1 LSSAQIEDGTVDTAD
16 LATNAVTTAKI
27 TAGNVT
33 TAKIA
38 DANVTTAKLAASS
51 ALIGKN
57 LIINGEH
64 RVAQRGTSGALA
76 ASPVFT
82 CDRWRWGQSSGT
94 SGTMEQSTTVPSGVG
109 YVNSLRFNPG
119 NAQTPGTAEFNIIG
133 QRIEAQNLG
142 HLLYGNSAAKT
153 LTLQFYVR
161 SPKTGTH
168 TFAAYQNDKSGGRC
182 YVGTYTVAVADT
194 FEKIT
199 TTIAGDTGGQIDN
212 DNGNGF
218 DIIWNIG
225 SGSDYETSTINEWQA
240 ASAFLYSTSGAAFV
254 TDDAAKDFFIAGV
267 QLEVGSVATDF
278 EFEPISVTLAKS
290 QRYFVRLND
299 LDEGMP
305 FMAGQAITATRTR
318 AVLHLPVTMRNT
330 ALGGITVALSD
341 AANHFSARA
350 VNVAKAASGITA
362 QSSAGGNVISL
373 DLTIAS
379 TTAGDAILHES
390 DTSNAYVDFS
400 SEL

>member
-51 ALIGKN
+51 ALVGKN
-57 LIINGEH
+57 IIINGE
-64 RVAQRGTSGALA
+64 VAVSQRGTVTGFGANNAYGPDRWKYENGGSPTGRCSLSQGTGILGA
-76 ASPVFT
+76 AS
-82 CDRWRWGQSSGT
+82 
-94 SGTMEQSTTVPSGVG
+94 
-109 YVNSLRFNPG
+109 SLRVDVTTADSSLAS
-119 NAQTPGTAEFNIIG
+119 NAVYQIT
-133 QRIEAQNLG
+133 QKIEAQDL
-142 HLLYGNSAAKT
+142 HFLEYGAATAKT
-153 LTLQFYVR
+153 MTYSFTAKTNFTGSMTLYLIAADGSR
-161 SPKTGTH
+161 SYATEIDFTGDSSQETFAFVIPGDASGAFNFDTGTGLDVMF
-168 TFAAYQNDKSGGRC
+168 TLSA
-182 YVGTYTVAVADT
+182 
-194 FEKIT
+194 
-199 TTIAGDTGGQIDN
+199 
-212 DNGNGF
+212 
-218 DIIWNIG
+218 G
-225 SGSDYETSTINEWQA
+225 SGFAGGTEDAWA
-240 ASAFLYSTSGAAFV
+240 ASNNNMYGASNSGNFFASTSN
-254 TDDAAKDFFIAGV
+254 FIEFSLM

-278 EFEPISVTLAKS
+278 EHEPISVTLAKC
-290 QRYFVRLND
+290 QRYFFRLND
-299 LDEGMP
+299 LDAGMP

-318 AVLHLPVTMRNT
+318 AVIHLPVTMRNT
-330 ALGGITVALSD
+330 ALGGITLALS
-341 AANHFSARA
+341 AASHFSARA